1 MGLGSRRPKLP
12 APTESSIQDSV
23 EELSPVTDLATDIS
37 RVTDRTSH
45 TIPVDGTPITVTT
58 ASKRPLSGKLTKL
71 DQPSQ
76 TSLLIEYYEGNV
88 KVRVR
93 PSLSSKSQ
101 KVAELV
107 ENGKQPVY
115 TRKVSFGSDRALRT
129 VDPGSV
135 SSYDSVTHLQ
145 RTSMA
150 PTEAQL
156 LARSRGDISGG
167 SASPEPRYIVAA
179 SDISSMPPESEVNAA
194 TTGVSTFRD
203 DDILLKKKVQMP
215 KPRLNAS
222 NERFSQKVIEK
233 IANKPRMSNSERK
246 RYDST
251 TYEDRELVEGEPR
264 NGIRSRV
271 IEKAAGSWV
280 SPSQRSTDQVS
291 YKSGAS
297 QTSLTNN
304 PKLLRTVEDAI
315 RRLIMPELEEIK
327 KKQKSSKSAKYEREP
342 SDYSES
348 SVSRD
353 EYERRV
359 SSGSRRRH
367 RKQKDIDVDSP
378 SDRSYQRRE
387 SVDSLS
393 TDEHYGL
400 SRREKG
406 SHRVRDVAAGA
417 LAGAAVM
424 EMKHHHDQNGEERE
438 ERRRRRRRSKSRSS
452 RSSRSASMTE
462 SEGIFHKHDVPP
474 MPMMSDLGSD
484 LTRSSLL
491 SSRTGG
497 TATPIQREVR
507 EVVRGSPL
515 ETTPPASQTPSR
527 TPVDLKRG
535 LGTHHGNLSEH
546 DLSSSRVDVHE
557 TELQDSPQSKDKY
570 LAAAAGGLGALA
582 AHQLL
587 TDPERV
593 RKYESNLHQQHP
605 IRRGL
610 SPIQSVASY
619 QTTEANRNSILQPRS
634 AESLNSLSKNR
645 QLNPEK
651 SIESFSSA
659 PNVDVAY
666 AKRPAGISLENRSE
680 VMKPHEDRLVNGV
693 RGIGDDQFFD
703 EQHSQ
708 NEQYRH
714 SFESNEPE
722 MGDRD
727 LTNYTN
733 DSLDEPYLDK
743 VTAGQQVAWARAANP
758 EFNDPST
765 DVESAVASLYE
776 PSVLSN
782 GRSPTQSYTDSM
794 SRRDVDSPRSIRQ
807 GYVSG
812 SGSPL
817 KEQHFAYSQEDIA
830 NEHHTRALSPP
841 HSVTRS
847 LSLAEAAEEAPIG
860 VLAVSHDAQ
869 AANSP
874 ESEITTNPSPIQ
886 GPITDGERTQQDFP
900 VPKSRSRSALTSPAA
915 QGRNV
920 PLTGAAVVNETFGP
934 GYIPSNNSKNDIYS
948 RSQTVPTPPGARPD
962 EGYFTADNPRSPI
975 YSPKLRPLGGA
986 PGKAPS
992 ERNRSFVQETE
1003 PYIEPLA
1010 RGLQSPHY
1018 DNATGQ
1024 GKENIQSRD
1033 IVALMDHLTVRDAH
1047 RNARD
1052 TEILVT
1058 LVRSAAEMRN
1068 SFEDMQRFISEQNE
1082 MILDTSDKQH
1092 ATTQKVVG
1100 GPRPLPATTARQ
1112 GRSIES
1118 EEDAS
1123 TKQRSIFRRALQ
1135 GLGSKNTKEL
1145 QNIEGMLMQL
1155 LNEVEGL
1162 RAVQGDHSSPAAMP
1176 KNALSSVDNVRGST
1190 DPGYEPE
1197 GQAGTSSTGD
1207 RSGFFS
1213 NNSSRQA
1220 DYRGYRRE
1228 SGNRVSTVMEGDEY
1242 EDNLAVSNG
1251 AQQFAETNQASYDT
1265 IPVTRGLSGPEVTP
1279 PRTYQPAS
1287 QDNTPQLSTGGTGN
1301 RKYKSGASS
1310 FLPRISRW
1318 SKTTASSVADN
1329 FRSSNQT
1336 QATNQQRP
1344 FSGVSRS
1351 GSDLGEFTYDPE
1363 GDDHLDYHDENR
1375 PPSPLIPSQVS
1386 EKPKYQAHRDSQNL
1400 QHPQPRQGPTGRYQH
1415 QLESEAMNYEDDPFS
1430 PTSQTS
1436 GYHWDQ
1442 QRPLATGDPNIPSAQ
1457 QPYVAQPPLSPIS
1470 DNYSET
1476 STERE
1481 YGQQQHQRPASFRSG
1496 TSSQSY
1502 DSQQP
1507 PSRPPK
1513 INYDD
1518 PLLPQRPPKVP
1529 MTPPPAASRQ
1539 VTYADHVAAA
1549 RAGSPAF
1556 DKVCSHSAL
1565 CTALVQK
1572 ANWLI
1577 FFTIVSHR
1585 RNPQPSCSRWPSRI
1599 WRIRWKQET
1608 VRPATDVRAI
1618 QGRSGQRQEDE
1629 IQGQSSSYQQ

>member
-23 EELSPVTDLATDIS
+23 EDLSPVTDLATDIS
-37 RVTDRTSH
+37 RRTDRTSH
-45 TIPVDGTPITVTT
+45 TIPDDGTPITVTT

-71 DQPSQ
+71 DQSSQ
-76 TSLLIEYYEGNV
+76 TSLLIEYYEGNKLSGTEFRPPSV
-88 KVRVR
+88 KVRLR
-93 PSLSSKSQ
+93 PSLSSKPQ
-101 KVAELV
+101 KVAEIV
-107 ENGKQPVY
+107 GSGNQQVY
-115 TRKVSFGSDRALRT
+115 TRKVLFGSDQALRT

-156 LARSRGDISGG
+156 LARARGDISGG
-167 SASPEPRYIVAA
+167 SASPEPRYTVVA
-179 SDISSMPPESEVNAA
+179 SDISSMPPESEVNA
-194 TTGVSTFRD
+194 TTTRVSTFPED
-203 DDILLKKKVQMP
+203 DVLLKKKTLT

-233 IANKPRMSNSERK
+233 IANKPRMSNSERR
-246 RYDST
+246 RYDSS
-251 TYEDRELVEGEPR
+251 TYEDREVIGGEPR
-264 NGIRSRV
+264 NEIRSRA

-353 EYERRV
+353 EYERRL
-359 SSGSRRRH
+359 SGGSRRRH

-393 TDEHYGL
+393 TDEHYGH

-406 SHRVRDVAAGA
+406 QHRVRDVAAGA

-424 EMKHHHDQNGEERE
+424 EMKHHGDHNSVERE

-452 RSSRSASMTE
+452 RSSRSASITE

-546 DLSSSRVDVHE
+546 DLSSSKVNVHE
-557 TELQDSPQSKDKY
+557 NEVQDSPQKHDKY

-634 AESLNSLSKNR
+634 AESLNSLAKNR
-645 QLNPEK
+645 QLNTEQ
-651 SIESFSSA
+651 STESFSSA
-659 PNVDVAY
+659 PNVDMTY

-680 VMKPHEDRLVNGV
+680 VMRPHGEQIVNGM
-693 RGIGDDQFFD
+693 RGIGDDQFFE

-714 SFESNEPE
+714 SFESSEP
-722 MGDRD
+722 GLADRD

-794 SRRDVDSPRSIRQ
+794 SRRDVDSPRSMRQ

-817 KEQHFAYSQEDIA
+817 KEQHFAYSQEDFPM
-830 NEHHTRALSPP
+830 EHHARALSPP
-841 HSVTRS
+841 HSETRS
-847 LSLAEAAEEAPIG
+847 LSLAEVAEEAPIG
-860 VLAVSHDAQ
+860 VSAVSHDAQ

-900 VPKSRSRSALTSPAA
+900 VAKSRSRSALTSPTA
-915 QGRNV
+915 QSRNI
-920 PLTGAAVVNETFGP
+920 PLTGAAVVNEAFGP
-934 GYIPSNNSKNDIYS
+934 GYIPTNTSKNDIYS

-975 YSPKLRPLGGA
+975 YSPKLRALGEIS
-986 PGKAPS
+986 GKSPS
-992 ERNRSFVQETE
+992 ARKQSFVQEAE
-1003 PYIEPLA
+1003 PYIEPPLA

-1024 GKENIQSRD
+1024 GKEIIQSRD
-1033 IVALMDHLTVRDAH
+1033 IVALMDHVSPSFWLSFHLLTIAVDR
-1047 RNARD
+1047 ARC
-1052 TEILVT
+1052 TPK
-1058 LVRSAAEMRN
+1058 RS
-1068 SFEDMQRFISEQNE
+1068 
-1082 MILDTSDKQH
+1082 
-1092 ATTQKVVG
+1092 
-1100 GPRPLPATTARQ
+1100 
-1112 GRSIES
+1112 
-1118 EEDAS
+1118 
-1123 TKQRSIFRRALQ
+1123 
-1135 GLGSKNTKEL
+1135 
-1145 QNIEGMLMQL
+1145 
-1155 LNEVEGL
+1155 
-1162 RAVQGDHSSPAAMP
+1162 
-1176 KNALSSVDNVRGST
+1176 
-1190 DPGYEPE
+1190 
-1197 GQAGTSSTGD
+1197 
-1207 RSGFFS
+1207 
-1213 NNSSRQA
+1213 
-1220 DYRGYRRE
+1220 
-1228 SGNRVSTVMEGDEY
+1228 
-1242 EDNLAVSNG
+1242 
-1251 AQQFAETNQASYDT
+1251 
-1265 IPVTRGLSGPEVTP
+1265 
-1279 PRTYQPAS
+1279 
-1287 QDNTPQLSTGGTGN
+1287 
-1301 RKYKSGASS
+1301 
-1310 FLPRISRW
+1310 
-1318 SKTTASSVADN
+1318 
-1329 FRSSNQT
+1329 
-1336 QATNQQRP
+1336 
-1344 FSGVSRS
+1344 
-1351 GSDLGEFTYDPE
+1351 
-1363 GDDHLDYHDENR
+1363 
-1375 PPSPLIPSQVS
+1375 
-1386 EKPKYQAHRDSQNL
+1386 
-1400 QHPQPRQGPTGRYQH
+1400 
-1415 QLESEAMNYEDDPFS
+1415 
-1430 PTSQTS
+1430 
-1436 GYHWDQ
+1436 
-1442 QRPLATGDPNIPSAQ
+1442 
-1457 QPYVAQPPLSPIS
+1457 
-1470 DNYSET
+1470 
-1476 STERE
+1476 
-1481 YGQQQHQRPASFRSG
+1481 
-1496 TSSQSY
+1496 
-1502 DSQQP
+1502 
-1507 PSRPPK
+1507 
-1513 INYDD
+1513 
-1518 PLLPQRPPKVP
+1518 
-1529 MTPPPAASRQ
+1529 
-1539 VTYADHVAAA
+1539 
-1549 RAGSPAF
+1549 
-1556 DKVCSHSAL
+1556 
-1565 CTALVQK
+1565 
-1572 ANWLI
+1572 
-1577 FFTIVSHR
+1577 
-1585 RNPQPSCSRWPSRI
+1585 
-1599 WRIRWKQET
+1599 
-1608 VRPATDVRAI
+1608 
-1618 QGRSGQRQEDE
+1618 
-1629 IQGQSSSYQQ
+1629 